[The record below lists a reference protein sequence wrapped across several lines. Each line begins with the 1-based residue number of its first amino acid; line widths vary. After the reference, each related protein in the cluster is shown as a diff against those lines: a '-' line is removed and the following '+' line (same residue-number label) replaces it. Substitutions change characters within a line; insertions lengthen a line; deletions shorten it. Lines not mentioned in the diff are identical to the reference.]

1 MDTTLENLGQSIRT
15 ALPGVVTGHEVVP
28 QVLPGD
34 HFYFQQDL
42 AAFFARLNPVLDT
55 LRDSATA
62 SA

>member
-1 MDTTLENLGQSIRT
+1 M
-15 ALPGVVTGHEVVP
+15 TGHEVVP

-42 AAFFARLNPVLDT
+42 AGFFARLNPVLDA